1 MRPSPEIDGW
11 SSRDIA
17 RARANLAR
25 ILPWPEWIAA
35 KRPSPEHQRMWRYVV
50 AEYMKLAVLTP
61 DEERLVRTTL
71 GLDAEDAAV
80 EETHV
85 GA

>member
-1 MRPSPEIDGW
+1 
-11 SSRDIA
+11 
-17 RARANLAR
+17 
-25 ILPWPEWIAA
+25 
-35 KRPSPEHQRMWRYVV
+35 MWRYVV